1 MTQRL
6 TACLTSNPFLIA
18 GLSDWPHDEGELSA
32 ACYERLTQAIHSEN
46 KLPPPDS
53 IVLYGMIKVAQEEYG
68 GDEGGYW
75 PHLEQRLGIGKPLLT
90 SQHSVLGEWFRDAL
104 KRLGYPYLELGQK
117 NLGPILWH
125 AGCPRHQLPKLI
137 EFVVAQVS
145 IYGDRSTEPDAVH
158 ALGLGD
164 VAENWNPP
172 LPQSLQRLFKS
183 CPDGMDQVWSL
194 LAGVVLDVRNGRL
207 EEARAS
213 WTGLPGITFDDVI
226 DSLPRIAV
234 AKASCKSVRR
244 PQLRY
249 HADTGELR
257 LWLADGESVD
267 DWCIEGLTIHWQG
280 RSGIVRPPL
289 LENYSLTHK
298 PSQQRWNEQLFD
310 ANRRTIWFGGRSGV
324 LERANTIAI
333 CGLAAGPMY
342 VLVNGRASAPF
353 LDCRDRRPLEIEC
366 LRGSEAWTAWA
377 VDIPLRQ
384 TRGKLE
390 TWNLTVDGNELSFPL
405 SRLGCGNVTEDEPL
419 HVGEL
424 ADGSPIAI
432 YDEPPRLV
440 ATASVPITVIRLCNV
455 SADRM
460 DSKPLLLIDGS
471 VRIPDYG
478 PGVYQLRHARGVGR
492 TILEYAVIPGFACSQ
507 ISTVDSQ
514 ATVDVEAG
522 SAGRFHADEIRRG
535 SWRIAQP
542 DSMSWL
548 KVTWKWADERYSEIR
563 FAWPV
568 LAVRWRMITGQGSEV
583 SEWSRDPVSLDRQQ
597 VARQQMRLEFETPS
611 DENVSIN
618 GQSVPAAEFRRW
630 KTGFRFEV
638 RPDAYPTAD
647 AITIGIG
654 GQEYDAAWLSER
666 PVMSQFEAIVEGD
679 RLVVVWDAV
688 HLPTSTC
695 LGIWDATDPV
705 ASITFVAFEPREHRG
720 SWDLP
725 IPNNLISIH
734 QLAISVG
741 VHSRLGFAVRF
752 QPALAENGQPIV
764 ALADRSGTDDPWTK
778 LVHSWVVALRFGEVP
793 VAGVVTAIHRLGE
806 RTEWLSLR
814 KFTLALDKLKTSLVR
829 DRLRDDLSLCLQ
841 TAWPVAMKEL
851 IAAGDPSQ
859 IIADWLHVGVHPGWF
874 HPREIFGSK
883 TTDTGYPVHYFA
895 ALFALNDLTRTIE
908 DRRDAAF
915 DVWHFHSSRELFSP
929 SAGLPIVRSTMNE
942 AEHRS
947 QGLRPD
953 RTTAGGH
960 EHCFDDITLG
970 KSDDQT
976 RFQTEVLGHD
986 TYVTMIA
993 DARDQFPNSL
1003 QVELPRVSASRF
1015 HSSHTKTVKYSVTH
1029 YQAVWNDSK
1038 SRWQIDKKQWDNHKS
1053 CKVYRLCCDSTGP
1066 LVATPWTAAEL
1077 VDQLALIEWLREHA
1091 AMVPATFAALPSEF
1105 DAFLFATPLGPVHR
1119 RVLLSPQPISQQLFG
1134 CTVSTP
1140 EYADMSAAGKWAW
1153 RIAWLDRCGHTQ
1165 DANGKPIPNPAIT
1178 DWVPY
1183 FLVLRKALMERGP
1196 FAELLT
1202 KCLAVA
1208 EYTRS
1213 ILSGGLGPAFR
1224 FQCSKGSN

>member
-1 MTQRL
+1 
-6 TACLTSNPFLIA
+6 
-18 GLSDWPHDEGELSA
+18 
-32 ACYERLTQAIHSEN
+32 
-46 KLPPPDS
+46 
-53 IVLYGMIKVAQEEYG
+53 MIKVAQEEYG

-90 SQHSVLGEWFRDAL
+90 SQQSVLGDWFCDAL
-104 KRLGYPYLELGQK
+104 KRLGYPYLVPGQK

-137 EFVVAQVS
+137 EFVFAQVS
-145 IYGDRSTEPDAVH
+145 IYGDRATEPDAVH
-158 ALGLGD
+158 ALRLGE

-172 LPQSLQRLFKS
+172 LPQSLRRLFQS

-194 LAGVVLDVRNGRL
+194 LAGIVLDIRRGRL
-207 EEARAS
+207 EDARAS

-226 DSLPRIAV
+226 DSLPRLPDANTPGV
-234 AKASCKSVRR
+234 CVRR

-257 LWLADGESVD
+257 LWLADGEAAD
-267 DWCIEGLTIHWQG
+267 DWCIEGLTVYWQG
-280 RSGIVRPPL
+280 RSGLVRPPL
-289 LENYSLTHK
+289 VEKYRLTHK
-298 PSQQRWNEQLFD
+298 PSQQRWNEQLFV

-324 LERANTIAI
+324 LERANTVAI
-333 CGLAAGPMY
+333 CGLAAGLMY

-353 LDCRDRRPLEIEC
+353 LDCRDRRPLEIDC
-366 LRGSEAWTAWA
+366 LHGSEAWTAWE

-405 SRLGCGNVTEDEPL
+405 SRLGCGNVSADEPF
-419 HVGEL
+419 HIGEL

-440 ATASVPITVIRLCNV
+440 ATASLSITVIRLCNV
-455 SADRM
+455 GADRM
-460 DSKPLLLIDGS
+460 DSKPLLIDGS
-471 VRIPDYG
+471 VRIPDFG
-478 PGVYQLRHARGVGR
+478 PGVYQVRHSRGVGR

-507 ISTVDSQ
+507 IYTVNSQ
-514 ATVDVEAG
+514 ATIDVEAG
-522 SAGRFHADEIRRG
+522 SAGRFQADEIRRG

-542 DSMSWL
+542 DSMPWL
-548 KVTWKWADERYSEIR
+548 KSTWKWANERYPQIR

-568 LAVRWRMITGQGSEV
+568 LAVRWRTISGQESEA

-597 VARQQMRLEFETPS
+597 VARQQTRLEFETPS
-611 DENVSIN
+611 DDNVSIN
-618 GQSVPAAEFRRW
+618 RQPVAVGEFRRW
-630 KTGFRFEV
+630 PTGFRFEV
-638 RPDAYPTAD
+638 QPDAYPIAD

-654 GQEYDAAWLSER
+654 EQGHNAAWLSER
-666 PVMSQFEAIVEGD
+666 PVLSQFEAIVEGD

-688 HLPTSTC
+688 HLPASTY

-705 ASITFVAFEPREHRG
+705 ATITSVAFEPRELCG

-725 IPNNLISIH
+725 IPKNLIGIH

-741 VHSRLGFAVRF
+741 VQSRLGFAVRF
-752 QPALAENGQPIV
+752 QPALSENGQPFV
-764 ALADRSGTDDPWTK
+764 VLADRSGTDDPWTK
-778 LVHSWVVALRFGEVP
+778 RVHSWVVALRFGEVP
-793 VAGVVTAIHRLGE
+793 VTGVVTAIHRLGE
-806 RTEWLSLR
+806 RTQWPALR
-814 KFTLALDKLKTSLVR
+814 KFMLALDELKAGSVR
-829 DRLRDDLSLCLQ
+829 DRLRDDLSLCLR

-859 IIADWLHVGVHPGWF
+859 VIADWLHVGVHPGWF
-874 HPREIFGSK
+874 HPREMFGAK

-895 ALFALNDLTRTIE
+895 ALSALNDLTRTIE

-929 SAGLPIVRSTMNE
+929 SAGLPIARATMS
-942 AEHRS
+942 AADGRLK
-947 QGLRPD
+947 GLRPD
-953 RTTAGGH
+953 RATAGGH
-960 EHCFDDITLG
+960 EHCFDDITDITVDEA
-970 KSDDQT
+970 DDQT
-976 RFQTEVLGHD
+976 RFQTEVIGHD
-986 TYVTMIA
+986 AYVAMIA
-993 DARDQFPNSL
+993 HARDQFPESPRG
-1003 QVELPRVSASRF
+1003 ELPRVSASRF
-1015 HSSHTKTVKYSVTH
+1015 RSDHTKLARYSQTRYH
-1029 YQAVWNDSK
+1029 AGWDDRK
-1038 SRWQIDKKQWDNHKS
+1038 ARWQINRHEWSTLNKRECS
-1053 CKVYRLCCDSTGP
+1053 RPCCDTTGP

-1077 VDQLALIEWLREHA
+1077 VDHLGLVEWLRECA
-1091 AMVPATFAALPSEF
+1091 AKVPVAFAALPPEF

-1119 RVLLSPQPISQQLFG
+1119 RVLLSPQPITQQLFG

-1140 EYADMSAAGKWAW
+1140 ECADMSAAGKWAW

-1165 DANGKPIPNPAIT
+1165 DANGRPIPNPAIT
-1178 DWVPY
+1178 DWGPY
-1183 FLVLRKALMERGP
+1183 FLVLRKALMEGGP

-1208 EYTRS
+1208 EYTRT